1 MRIQDYPPDLPESGA
16 DSIYSYEN
24 LPSKHQKKYVYASRF
39 VQLARAKT
47 PKITYYST
55 KAKCDLMENMEN
67 FEVSFYDGQKIVR
80 TSENNV
86 RIFDST
92 GSMIA
97 MNGEHDSVQTLWQHY
112 QQSFE
117 HCRSLER
124 ALSNIH
130 SDGKEC
136 FPIIVGRNQAK
147 ASNSTD
153 SRNNT
158 NNILSPR
165 LAGVSETKQNQF
177 LIEINKN
184 LLQLQAST
192 LMSLNSVTST
202 RVSQAKSSPVFHAS
216 SEKVIVPG
224 IGVACR
230 LPGGVVEVCYPDGSR
245 LAVGLSGHGGGI
257 TFTQTN
263 GSQCHYTNRDDPP
276 QLVRTKLEQMPNVLK
291 CLMENSNP
299 TVPLCTPVSNRCMQP
314 QKFFR

>member
-1 MRIQDYPPDLPESGA
+1 MRIQDFPPELPDSGA

-117 HCRSLER
+117 HCKSLER

-147 ASNSTD
+147 ATNSTD

-165 LAGVSETKQNQF
+165 LAGVSKAKQNQF
-177 LIEINKN
+177 FSEINRKN
-184 LLQLQAST
+184 FTIAGINANVIEQCDINESI
-192 LMSLNSVTST
+192 TSKIIACFPCIK
-202 RVSQAKSSPVFHAS
+202 RKSNCAWNWSC
-216 SEKVIVPG
+216 VPFAG
-224 IGVACR
+224 
-230 LPGGVVEVCYPDGSR
+230 
-245 LAVGLSGHGGGI
+245 
-257 TFTQTN
+257 
-263 GSQCHYTNRDDPP
+263 
-276 QLVRTKLEQMPNVLK
+276 
-291 CLMENSNP
+291 
-299 TVPLCTPVSNRCMQP
+299 RCC
-314 QKFFR
+314 

>member
-1 MRIQDYPPDLPESGA
+1 MKIQDCPPDLPESGA

-55 KAKCDLMENMEN
+55 KAKCDLMENMEH

-80 TSENNV
+80 ISEDNV
-86 RIFDST
+86 RIFDSG

-97 MNGEHDSVQTLWQHY
+97 LNGEQDSGHTLWQHY
-112 QQSFE
+112 QQCFD
-117 HCRSLER
+117 HCKTLER

-130 SDGKEC
+130 GEGKEC

-165 LAGVSETKQNQF
+165 LAGVSE
-177 LIEINKN
+177 
-184 LLQLQAST
+184 
-192 LMSLNSVTST
+192 
-202 RVSQAKSSPVFHAS
+202 AK
-216 SEKVIVPG
+216 
-224 IGVACR
+224 
-230 LPGGVVEVCYPDGSR
+230 
-245 LAVGLSGHGGGI
+245 
-257 TFTQTN
+257 
-263 GSQCHYTNRDDPP
+263 
-276 QLVRTKLEQMPNVLK
+276 
-291 CLMENSNP
+291 
-299 TVPLCTPVSNRCMQP
+299 
-314 QKFFR
+314 